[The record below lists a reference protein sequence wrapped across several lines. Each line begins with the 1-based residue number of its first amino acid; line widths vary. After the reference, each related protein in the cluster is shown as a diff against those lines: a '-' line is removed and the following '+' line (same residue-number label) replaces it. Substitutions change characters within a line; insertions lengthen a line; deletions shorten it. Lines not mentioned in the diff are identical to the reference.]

1 VGAAKSWLWNV
12 NKTEE
17 EAKKIL
23 KDPGHPAFL
32 LYAARRLAH
41 ANLPKEIFRDYLNRE
56 DFLKH
61 WPAIKRQMNKDSR
74 NHDRALFW
82 GGVYEYLKRDL
93 KAKGISFPRPKAEA
107 RVDPEQQKAGQ
118 AIKGLRRSR
127 KMTQAE
133 LAREAGLTQQHIAK
147 IEKGLTRP
155 RPKTLKKIE
164 RTLGVSRYEY
174 KLNERPSPSAVVTEP
189 VTTWFSENPDKRTES
204 K

>member
-1 VGAAKSWLWNV
+1 MGVARSWLWNV
-12 NKTEE
+12 NKTDA

-32 LYAARRLAH
+32 LYAARRLAT
-41 ANLPKEIFRDYLNRE
+41 ANLPREVFRDYLNRE
-56 DFLKH
+56 DFLRH

-74 NHDRALFW
+74 NQDRVLFW
-82 GGVYEYLKRDL
+82 GGVYEYLIRDL
-93 KAKGISFPRPKAEA
+93 KAKGAPFVKTKLEP

-118 AIKGLRRSR
+118 TMKERRRSR

-133 LAREAGLTQQHIAK
+133 LAKKTGLTQQHIAK

-155 RPKTLKKIE
+155 RSATLKKIE
-164 RTLGVSRYEY
+164 TALGASKYSYAEEKR
-174 KLNERPSPSAVVTEP
+174 LSAGIVTEP
-189 VTTWFSENPDKRTES
+189 VTTWFDEDLSKRTES